1 MEKIK
6 LKSLLLKEFVEIPDQ
21 FALETESKKFAQ
33 NLLDKNIL
41 SSKHKDLTTS
51 DVKANEYVEDIAE
64 VVKNAIT
71 HWMNTINQRGGR

>member
-21 FALETESKKFAQ
+21 FTLETESKKFAQ
-33 NLLDKNIL
+33 NLLDKNII

-51 DVKANEYVEDIAE
+51 DVKAAEYEEDIAQ
-64 VVKNAIT
+64 VVKNAVT
-71 HWMNTINQRGGR
+71 HWVSTVNERGGR